1 MLKKKSDEN
10 QILLNN
16 ENKALINNLTD
27 QIEFLKKGLRSKGT
41 VIKLFIENL
50 KSDNEYFQNK
60 TNNDSNQTEKWITPN
75 KTAKVKTTNKDH
87 NNVVSPNHFE
97 SDKLRALRAH
107 VPTSLRAYVLTCQR
121 VLRV

>member
-1 MLKKKSDEN
+1 MLKTKSDEN

-16 ENKALINNLTD
+16 ENKALLNNLTD

-41 VIKLFIENL
+41 VIKLFIEDL

-75 KTAKVKTTNKDH
+75 KVKTSNNDH
-87 NNVVSPNHFE
+87 SNVVSLNHFK

-107 VPTSLRAYVLTCQR
+107 VLTCQR
-121 VLRV
+121 ALRV